1 MTPEPSRT
9 ANMMLPCDNDELEE
23 AINAF
28 AA

>member
-1 MTPEPSRT
+1 MTPKPSLIT
-9 ANMMLPCDNDELEE
+9 NVMLPADNDELEE